1 MKARFVV
8 AALAVLTAIGMSAA
22 SAQSFPKM
30 KAGMWESTTKSDQ
43 PGGTMPT
50 TLMCIDDS
58 VIEPMMKL
66 GQGMAQGMCS
76 KNESSISGNKVTGN
90 VECKIA
96 NSTIRSKS
104 VTTFN
109 GDSGYR
115 TETKSTYDPPL
126 FGTKEAATVTE
137 AKYIGP
143 CKAGMKPG
151 DISSN
156 GMTINVLNASR
167 GIPPSKK

>member
-8 AALAVLTAIGMSAA
+8 AVLAAIGMSAA

-30 KAGMWESTTKSDQ
+30 KSGMWESTTKTDQ
-43 PGGTMPT
+43 AGVAMPA

-66 GQGMAQGMCS
+66 GQGIAQGMCS

-109 GDSGYR
+109 GDTSYR
-115 TETKSTYDPPL
+115 TETKSTYEPPL
-126 FGTKEAATVTE
+126 YGTKEASTVTE
-137 AKYIGP
+137 AKYVGP
-143 CKAGMKPG
+143 CKTGMKPG

-167 GIPPSKK
+167 GAPPSKK

>member
-1 MKARFVV
+1 MKARLFVAAFVV
-8 AALAVLTAIGMSAA
+8 FGMAAA

-30 KAGMWESTTKSDQ
+30 KSGMWESVTKTDQ
-43 PGGTMPT
+43 PGGRPIPPS
-50 TLMCIDDS
+50 LMCIDES
-58 VIEPMMKL
+58 VIEQMMKL

-76 KNESSISGNKVTGN
+76 KNESSISGNKVIGN

-96 NSTIRSKS
+96 NSTIRSTS

-109 GDSGYR
+109 GDTSYR

-126 FGTKEAATVTE
+126 FGSKEASTVVE
-137 AKYIGP
+137 AKYVGP

-156 GMTINVLNASR
+156 GVTMNVLSASR
-167 GIPPSKK
+167 GAPTPKK